1 MFCNCETYFLVYNSN
16 MKVVI
21 IGKGLMLSNMILG
34 AVDSGAKIVGVLR
47 YETTTLNRILQN
59 LRDLFN
65 PSYEYTLIKQ
75 LKLKNLDFES
85 VNSDD
90 FRQFLI
96 KNNIDMLLVG
106 TWKEKISPQT
116 FNIPTIGTVNI
127 HPSLLPKYRGP
138 NPYLQTILNGEEF
151 SGVTLHLVEKG
162 YDTGAILLQEK
173 VKILPTDTSK
183 ELRERTVLAAR
194 KLVTQLFNELNSN
207 IITPIKQ
214 IEAKATYYKNITG
227 IEKMLDFSNQ
237 TAEEISRT
245 VRALHPFL
253 PCYITHKSKFFVV
266 NPYKIEILKESFPDN
281 KPNDI
286 IAKSSDENSL
296 TIVCKDQK
304 AVKFKDLTLYKMK
317 LLTKFYIKNRVKT
330 TSLQ

>member
-16 MKVVI
+16 MKIVI

-34 AVDSGAKIVGVLR
+34 AVDSGVKIVGVLR
-47 YETTTLNRILQN
+47 YETTTSNRICQN

-65 PSYEYTLIKQ
+65 PSYEYTLMKQ
-75 LKLKNLDFES
+75 LKLKNLDFKS

-183 ELRERTVLAAR
+183 ELRERTVLTAR

-266 NPYKIEILKESFPDN
+266 NPYKIEILEENFTQN
-281 KPNDI
+281 NPNDI

-296 TIVCKDQK
+296 TIVCKDKK
-304 AVKFKDLTLYKMK
+304 AVKFNDLALYKMK
-317 LLTKFYIKNRVKT
+317 FLTEFYIKNRVKT
-330 TSLQ
+330 TFLQ